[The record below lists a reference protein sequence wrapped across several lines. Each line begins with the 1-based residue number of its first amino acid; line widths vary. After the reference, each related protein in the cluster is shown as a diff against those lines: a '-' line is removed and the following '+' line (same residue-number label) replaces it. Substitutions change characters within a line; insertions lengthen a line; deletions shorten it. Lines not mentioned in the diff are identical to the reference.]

1 VSRSQYTRV
10 ERPEPCVLEIV
21 SKLAREPWTDR
32 PTCVHPVL
40 GSIGRAVHD
49 HSSKPARKALL
60 PLAPR
65 FIGTAQVGYERSARL
80 VALCVSTALTGV
92 MTEDE
97 GRRLA
102 VAHRTALHLLAGRPE
117 GERPGGLARWWLPVL
132 ERLRLGES
140 CYRTFGAT
148 EQAAEAVAV
157 VARACGDDRDVRLRQ
172 LLRQCLAAVG
182 APQGARRPGAP
193 SPSWSTSPA
202 PQRLW
207 S

>member
-1 VSRSQYTRV
+1 MSRSQYTQV
-10 ERPEPCVLEIV
+10 KRPDPCVLEIV

-49 HSSKPARKALL
+49 YSSRPARKALL
-60 PLAPR
+60 PLAPG

-80 VALCVSTALTGV
+80 VALCVSTALTGA

-97 GRRLA
+97 ARRLTA
-102 VAHRTALHLLAGRPE
+102 SHRTALYLLAGGE
-117 GERPGGLARWWLPVL
+117 GPGGLARWWLPVL

-140 CYRTFGAT
+140 FYRTFVAT
-148 EQAAEAVAV
+148 EHAAEAVAV
-157 VARACGDDRDVRLRQ
+157 VARASGDDRDVRLRQ